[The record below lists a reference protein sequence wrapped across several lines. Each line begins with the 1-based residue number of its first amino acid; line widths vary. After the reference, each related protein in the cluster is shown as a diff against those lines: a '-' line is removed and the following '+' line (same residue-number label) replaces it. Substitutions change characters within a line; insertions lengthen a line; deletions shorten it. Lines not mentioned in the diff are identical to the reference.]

1 MIAVSGLVKR
11 FGYKTVL
18 RDLDF
23 NAAPGEWIALLGHN
37 GSGKTTFLRILAGL
51 SRPSAGSVSVAGCA
65 LPGQN
70 AALRGKLGLVSHQL
84 MLYPAL
90 TADENLRFFGR
101 LHHLPDLNQRIE
113 AELRRADLWS
123 RRRDPARI
131 FSRGMQQRLSIA
143 RALLPSPSLL
153 LLDEPYTGLDPD
165 SARTLDATLRQV
177 VADGCTV
184 IFTSHDWLRSVELAS
199 RVDVLAGGRM
209 AISLPVE
216 GLPLP
221 ELLQTLQEAAAQ

>member
-1 MIAVSGLVKR
+1 MSLLSIAIRQVQLQPQYHPSYSLEPKGESGRPLSK
-11 FGYKTVL
+11 
-18 RDLDF
+18 
-23 NAAPGEWIALLGHN
+23 
-37 GSGKTTFLRILAGL
+37 LRIA
-51 SRPSAGSVSVAGCA
+51 RKE
-65 LPGQN
+65 
-70 AALRGKLGLVSHQL
+70 KLHAISLEIGEAIH
-84 MLYPAL
+84 ATIL
-90 TADENLRFFGR
+90 TAEENLRFFGR